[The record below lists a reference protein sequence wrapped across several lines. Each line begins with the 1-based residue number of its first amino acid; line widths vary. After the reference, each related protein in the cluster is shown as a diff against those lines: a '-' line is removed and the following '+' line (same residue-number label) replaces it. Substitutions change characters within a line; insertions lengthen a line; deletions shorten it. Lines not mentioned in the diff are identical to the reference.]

1 MIACLDQH
9 SRPKIGNLILVG
21 SLHIQTNAINL
32 CIGREYRLRRNDRK
46 IEIDFID
53 RAHTSTITWKTFNK
67 SRHYSTYRKFL
78 EALQVPKELA
88 VAKIFPAILNTIL
101 LLHFLSSAQ
110 FCLGGFLLLKLQIMK
125 GKPFFIEGH
134 RYLDII
140 IDSCEIGMWFIFS
153 WKSLPSRSLC
163 MMLSMLI
170 SPSAMAKAIYPE
182 SGRRRKP

>member
-32 CIGREYRLRRNDRK
+32 CIGREYRLRRNVKK
-46 IEIDFID
+46 IEIDFMD
-53 RAHTSTITWKTFNK
+53 CTNTSTI
-67 SRHYSTYRKFL
+67 RHERLSTKEEFTYRKFL

-88 VAKIFPAILNTIL
+88 AAKIFPAILNTIL

-110 FCLGGFLLLKLQIMK
+110 FCLGGFPLLKLQIMK

-140 IDSCEIGMWFIFS
+140 IDSCEIGV
-153 WKSLPSRSLC
+153 
-163 MMLSMLI
+163 
-170 SPSAMAKAIYPE
+170 
-182 SGRRRKP
+182 

>member
-1 MIACLDQH
+1 MIACLDQR

-32 CIGREYRLRRNDRK
+32 CIGREYRLRRNVRK
-46 IEIDFID
+46 IEIDFMD
-53 RAHTSTITWKTFNK
+53 CTHTSTIKDFQL

-78 EALQVPKELA
+78 VALQVPKELA

-125 GKPFFIEGH
+125 GKPF
-134 RYLDII
+134 LL
-140 IDSCEIGMWFIFS
+140 
-153 WKSLPSRSLC
+153 KATVT
-163 MMLSMLI
+163 LI
-170 SPSAMAKAIYPE
+170 L
-182 SGRRRKP
+182 